1 MILVA
6 HRGFR
11 GLYGE
16 NREYDF
22 KNALTICKAVEFD
35 IRLTKDDKIV
45 IFHDHNFK
53 RIGNLNRG
61 VKTLTYDEITK
72 IPYFVENPLATP
84 ILFEVFMDKYFDQ
97 YEMINVEIKPDHY
110 TEEELDI
117 IFNAIKKYCNKGVEI
132 IVSSFSPVVLKEI
145 LKRKENYYKSG
156 YLFEKM
162 SQFDVQL
169 GKKFDFLHPPIT
181 LLKKQ
186 SNCELFKKLNI
197 PLNVWTFKKMSD
209 VETIYKM
216 YKDLINGYISDY
228 PDLYPKAN

>member
-35 IRLTKDDKIV
+35 IRLTKDDKII
-45 IFHDHNFK
+45 IFHDHHFR

-61 VKTLTYDEITK
+61 VKTLIYEEITK

-84 ILFEVFMDKYFDQ
+84 ILFEVFMDRYLDQ
-97 YEMINVEIKPDHY
+97 YKMINVEIKPDHY

-117 IFNAIKKYCNKGVEI
+117 IFNSIKKYCNKGVEI

-145 LKRKENYYKSG
+145 LKRKENYFKSG

-162 SQFDVQL
+162 SQFDVEL

-181 LLKKQ
+181 LLK
-186 SNCELFKKLNI
+186 NKLTVNY
-197 PLNVWTFKKMSD
+197 LKN
-209 VETIYKM
+209 
-216 YKDLINGYISDY
+216 
-228 PDLYPKAN
+228 